1 MDGLVLLGV
10 SGIVLSGVSLSCY
23 QACQIRCR
31 PGLERSSASLNFS
44 NLKAL
49 TFYRRLPF
57 RWTTERRHALARYW
71 VRRARP

>member
-1 MDGLVLLGV
+1 MLLGV

-31 PGLERSSASLNFS
+31 PGLARSPASLNFS

-49 TFYRRLPF
+49 TFCKGLPF
-57 RWTTERRHALARYW
+57 RWTSVRRHGLIRSRERRG
-71 VRRARP
+71 RP